1 MAICTLCKSG
11 TTLDDIAVGDPAHRC
26 ICLRCF
32 RYHTGSL
39 RPLPRRL
46 RRDIED
52 ALVEADDLAA

>member
-32 RYHTGSL
+32 RYHTG
-39 RPLPRRL
+39 
-46 RRDIED
+46 
-52 ALVEADDLAA
+52 